1 MLIIFRSRV
10 PRQLEEALGDPVSID
25 QNLEDEMDTGTI
37 PSALD
42 DDDVVMENNPSS
54 EEVRE
59 IELEPNYDDSEE
71 EMHVFSAPQK
81 AGHKRNLKL
90 VFDEEDDD

>member
-10 PRQLEEALGDPVSID
+10 PRQLEEALEDPVSID
-25 QNLEDEMDTGTI
+25 QNLEDEMDTGSI

-54 EEVRE
+54 EVQER
-59 IELEPNYDDSEE
+59 ELEPNYDHHSEE
-71 EMHVFSAPQK
+71 EMHTSAPQMV
-81 AGHKRNLKL
+81 GHKRKLKL
-90 VFDEEDDD
+90 VFDEEDD

>member
-10 PRQLEEALGDPVSID
+10 PRQLEEALEDPVSID
-25 QNLEDEMDTGTI
+25 QNLEDEMDTGSI

-42 DDDVVMENNPSS
+42 DDDAVMENNPSS
-54 EEVRE
+54 EVQER
-59 IELEPNYDDSEE
+59 ELEPNYDDSEE
-71 EMHVFSAPQK
+71 EMHTSAPQK

-90 VFDEEDDD
+90 VFDEEDD

>member
-10 PRQLEEALGDPVSID
+10 PRQLEEALEDPVSID
-25 QNLEDEMDTGTI
+25 QNLEDEMDTGSI

-42 DDDVVMENNPSS
+42 DDDAVMENNPSS
-54 EEVRE
+54 EVQER
-59 IELEPNYDDSEE
+59 ELEPNYDDSEE
-71 EMHVFSAPQK
+71 EMHTSALQK

-90 VFDEEDDD
+90 VFDEEDD